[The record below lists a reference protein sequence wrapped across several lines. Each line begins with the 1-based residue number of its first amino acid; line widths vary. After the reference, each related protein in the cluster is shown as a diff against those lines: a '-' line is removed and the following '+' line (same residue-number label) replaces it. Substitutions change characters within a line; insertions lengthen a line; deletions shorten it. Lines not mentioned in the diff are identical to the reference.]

1 MRVKKV
7 TALLLAGAMCLSLLA
22 GCGNSNTETQ
32 TPAQDTAGETG
43 TEEKQENAATA
54 VPEGKVPA
62 TGTSDETLKVA
73 CDGEPTS
80 IFPNYVTNKTSNR
93 VDSCLFDTLVRWN
106 DEEKKAYPSLATEW
120 NFIDDTHVEFTLR
133 DDVYFSNG
141 ELMTANDVKA
151 SLQASLD
158 YTLNHY
164 SLMFDMEN
172 TEVVDDT
179 HIIVALS
186 RPYGNLPEIL
196 GCTYYAIFS
205 EKAFE
210 EVGKDETVFAM
221 NPVGSG
227 PYVLDSWQ
235 TGEKMTLVRNENYWD
250 KENLPYYKYIEFS
263 FIQDPV
269 ARATALQSGDVQ
281 VAFNLSTN
289 QVEEL
294 KSHDNIT
301 VNVYEQNVTLPIWF
315 TPKAYPV
322 LADENVRKA
331 ILLSLDKELL
341 AQAAYAGFAEPS
353 YSSVTGPASPY
364 YYECEDYKQDVETA
378 KQLIADSGYSAE
390 ELTFTTYAVNGGASA
405 HYEVMK
411 AQLAAIGV
419 TLNIETVDLVVML
432 QHSWNGEI
440 AIGFG
445 ENDTWD
451 VGRML
456 EFADSRIETSWN
468 AYIGEGEEELHALID
483 AAWAASDE
491 ERYDAYAKVQDFL
504 ADHYACSTVCDV
516 VIPDA
521 WSADLTGVV
530 YDAHCWPNIYNVRP
544 LVAAE

>member
-141 ELMTANDVKA
+141 ELMTANDEKA
-151 SLQASLD
+151 SLQASFD

-504 ADHYACSTVCDV
+504 ADHYSM
-516 VIPDA
+516 
-521 WSADLTGVV
+521 
-530 YDAHCWPNIYNVRP
+530 
-544 LVAAE
+544 